1 MKINYWE
8 KLQRPIL
15 MLAPMAGYT
24 ESPFRS
30 LVKKIEPSTI
40 LVSELLSVEALRRR
54 SEKTMR
60 MAFFTPEEKKYFN
73 IQLFGSD
80 VNGFIEAAKVV
91 LELGADGIDL
101 NFGCPSPKVIGSGYG
116 SALLKDGEAS
126 ARMIEA
132 LVKSTHLPVSVK
144 MRLGFYDDSQFLQT
158 VKNFENAGIA
168 ALAVHGRTTKQKF
181 SGEAHWEKIYLAKE
195 ILSIPVIG
203 NGDVTS
209 AEVAVQKIKNLDGVM
224 IGQAAL
230 RNPWIFKQVRMALE
244 GKEVPEKPPIE
255 DQLKFFREHA
265 RMAAAVKGEKYALLE
280 LRKHFAHFIRGMD
293 HASKYRDQLIRVE
306 TLREMEEVFEK
317 MLPKESL
324 SK

>member
-60 MAFFTPEEKKYFN
+60 MAFFVPEEKGYFN

-80 VNGFIEAAKVV
+80 AEGFIEAAKVV
-91 LELGADGIDL
+91 EELGADGIDL
-101 NFGCPSPKVIGSGYG
+101 NFGCPSPKVVGSGYG
-116 SALLKDGEAS
+116 SALLKDPEAS

-158 VKNFENAGIA
+158 VKNFENAGIS

-224 IGQAAL
+224 IGQASL
-230 RNPWIFKQVRMALE
+230 RNPWIFKQVRMAFQ
-244 GKEVPEKPPIE
+244 GKEIPPVPSLR
-255 DQLKFFREHA
+255 DQLEFFREHA
-265 RMAAAVKGEKYALLE
+265 QLAVEQKGEQYALLE
-280 LRKHFAHFIRGMD
+280 LRKHFAHFVRGIK
-293 HASKYRDQLIRVE
+293 HASLYRDRLIRVE
-306 TLREMEEVFEK
+306 TLEDLECVFED
-317 MLPKESL
+317 MLQKGDF